1 MKPKRRPFTTTIQE
15 DSLKNI
21 KKLAIDLDRP
31 VNNLFEEAIEWLL
44 KKYYRNKEPLS
55 MTEHEETTV
64 ADRLK
69 FIRGSLTQITFAEAI
84 CHRTDL
90 I

>member
-1 MKPKRRPFTTTIQE
+1 MKSFIQVFFIAILADCDIRATMKPKRRPFTTTIQE

-44 KKYYRNKEPLS
+44 KKYKKKPKE
-55 MTEHEETTV
+55 
-64 ADRLK
+64 
-69 FIRGSLTQITFAEAI
+69 
-84 CHRTDL
+84 
-90 I
+90 

>member
-31 VNNLFEEAIEWLL
+31 VNDLFEEAIEWLL
-44 KKYYRNKEPLS
+44 RKYEKKIKKQHYQR
-55 MTEHEETTV
+55 
-64 ADRLK
+64 
-69 FIRGSLTQITFAEAI
+69 SLLGDE
-84 CHRTDL
+84 
-90 I
+90 